1 MEKCLLDYFKEAAGA
16 EQLLAQRVV
25 KTLAANGI
33 YTMDILME
41 KKPNEIYAL
50 KGVGDKAMKLI
61 GIVMTKEEYERKQ
74 KQDIYKKNCHDC
86 TCVTLKDWFK
96 KAGCTH
102 LEACN
107 IERILKN
114 NGVNT
119 IDDFLGLKKPQM
131 SGMKG
136 MGEKRMAMVYK
147 TQRIIRLNQRKT
159 LKNAGK
165 KLGEWAAAPLA

>member
-33 YTMDILME
+33 YTIDLLME
-41 KKPNEIYAL
+41 KKPNDIYAL
-50 KGVGDKAMKLI
+50 KGIGDKAMKLI

-86 TCVTLKDWFK
+86 SCVTLRDWFK
-96 KAGCTH
+96 KAGATH

-107 IERILKN
+107 IERVLKN
-114 NGVNT
+114 AGYKTFN
-119 IDDFLGLKKPQM
+119 DFMALKKPAM
-131 SGMKG
+131 LEIKG
-136 MGEKRMAMVYK
+136 MGEKRMEMVYK
-147 TQRIIRLNQRKT
+147 TQKLIK
-159 LKNAGK
+159 ASK
-165 KLGEWAAAPLA
+165 KKAAK